1 MATLSLN
8 LGLLNL
14 LPIPV
19 LDGGHIFIMAI
30 EGLARRDFS
39 LKVKE
44 RLMLAG
50 FVVLMVLMVTV
61 MYNDLAR
68 ISLFDRLIPGRSRGS
83 PAAERRSASSIDQS
97 HTDFQSA
104 SESVA
109 SRCSHRYCFSGI
121 RPSLTSSHIFSSSA
135 VRFRDG

>member
-1 MATLSLN
+1 MAMLSLN

-30 EGLARRDFS
+30 EGLVRRDLS
-39 LKVKE
+39 MKMKE

-50 FVVLMVLMVTV
+50 FVVLMLLMVTV

-68 ISLFDRLIPGRSRGS
+68 LSIFDRLMPGNR
-83 PAAERRSASSIDQS
+83 
-97 HTDFQSA
+97 
-104 SESVA
+104 
-109 SRCSHRYCFSGI
+109 
-121 RPSLTSSHIFSSSA
+121 
-135 VRFRDG
+135 

>member
-1 MATLSLN
+1 MSVERNVQFAGLIVQTLHGLVTRETSPSQLMGPVAIAQMSGDQAAAGWLPLLSFMAMLSLN

-19 LDGGHIFIMAI
+19 LDGGHIFIMAV

-39 LKVKE
+39 VKVKE

-50 FVVLMVLMVTV
+50 FVVLMALMVTV

-68 ISLFDRLIPGRSRGS
+68 ISFFDRFIPGGR
-83 PAAERRSASSIDQS
+83 
-97 HTDFQSA
+97 
-104 SESVA
+104 
-109 SRCSHRYCFSGI
+109 
-121 RPSLTSSHIFSSSA
+121 
-135 VRFRDG
+135 